1 MGRILSLLKAAASER
16 SLHSKMGAWRLAVSA
31 KLDSLTSGGGG
42 SALLEFFNQG
52 VSIGNFARVNFTG
65 AGVTASV
72 AGNVVDV
79 AIPGGGA
86 AAAECGVNAYMLQAT
101 WFVNAVTGSDA
112 NDGATPAT
120 ALATTTELACRL
132 NDKSILQDT
141 VITLDGD
148 FSLEDFHARLAPA
161 PNTTTTIV
169 GTPTASATRTV
180 ASFTPYD
187 ETAHTAAVLDTTPG
201 VINTFANQRVRDSAT
216 GAVGWLLAFPS
227 ATTATTSYFTDFF
240 GSDTQLNPGDT
251 EFVEDVTATQL
262 GWIHVENVGSGDL
275 VIRDLA
281 ISPQVDKPMT
291 AKGGVATNTS
301 SLGRLVFF
309 GVLFPFNVGQPSFQ
323 DSNADFTGCMW
334 ESGVPTFSTGVYQMY
349 GPTFQGCTPVFQA
362 GSWLNADRIVNR
374 AGGFQMT
381 GGAQANVVNHGFIT
395 VGTSGGVDIGDMA
408 FYRFSGRMWQTAPF
422 AAPVLYG
429 IDVHNGGG
437 VYYGANKP
445 ELTGSVN
452 DTSVGGTPKAYAAI
466 PYTDAL
472 NLSRIV
478 ASTT

>member
-1 MGRILSLLKAAASER
+1 MGRILSLLKAAAGER
-16 SLHSKMGAWRLAVSA
+16 SLHGKLGAWRLAVSE
-31 KLDSLTSGGGG
+31 KLDSLTGGGG

-72 AGNVVDV
+72 AGTVVDV
-79 AIPGGGA
+79 SVPGGA
-86 AAAECGVNAYMLQAT
+86 AAAECGANAYSTQAT
-101 WFVNAVTGSDA
+101 WFVSTTGNDA
-112 NDGATPAT
+112 NDGATPGT
-120 ALATTTELACRL
+120 ALATVTELACRL
-132 NDKSILQDT
+132 NDKVISQDT

-148 FSLEDFHARLAPA
+148 FQLEDFYIRLAPA

-169 GTPTASATRTV
+169 GTPSASATRTV
-180 ASFTPYD
+180 AAFTPYD

-201 VINTFANQRVRDSAT
+201 VLNTFTNQRVRDSAT
-216 GAVGWLLAFPS
+216 GAIGWLLAFPS
-227 ATTATTSYFTDFF
+227 ATTATTSYFTDIFS
-240 GSDTQLNPGDT
+240 SDTVLNPGDT
-251 EFVEDVTATQL
+251 EFIEDVTATQL

-281 ISPQVDKPMT
+281 IVPQVDKPMT

-301 SLGRLVFF
+301 SIGRLILF
-309 GVLFPFNVGQPSFQ
+309 GVQFPFNVGQPSFQ
-323 DSNADFTGCMW
+323 DSNADFIACMW
-334 ESGVPTFSTGVYQMY
+334 VAGVPTFSTGVYQMR
-349 GPTFQGCTPVFQA
+349 GPTFQSCTPILQA
-362 GSWLNADRIVNR
+362 GCWANMERVVNR
-374 AGGFQMT
+374 AGGFQMQS
-381 GGAQANVVNHGFIT
+381 GAQATVSNHGFIT
-395 VGTSGGVDIGDMA
+395 VGASGGVDIGDMA
-408 FYRFSGRMWQTAPF
+408 FYRFSGRMWQTSAF
-422 AAPVLYG
+422 IAPVLYG

-445 ELTGSVN
+445 ELTGSIS
-452 DTSVGGTPKAYAAI
+452 DTHVGGTDKLYAAI